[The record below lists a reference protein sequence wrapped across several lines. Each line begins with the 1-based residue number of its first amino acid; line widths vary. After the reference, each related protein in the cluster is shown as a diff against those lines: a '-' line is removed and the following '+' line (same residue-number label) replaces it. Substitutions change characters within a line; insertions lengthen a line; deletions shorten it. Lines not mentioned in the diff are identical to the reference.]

1 MDDDEDDAKPAVAA
15 AAAPEL
21 AAPPRESSSERDARA
36 DVTDD
41 GTENINAAIKNP
53 NTEEPERKDKEK
65 KEKKRELRCAL
76 AWEREGVGK
85 PFALL
90 CFGHTR
96 AAFDACSFS
105 PRGNHHQY
113 IYK

>member
-53 NTEEPERKDKEK
+53 STEEPERK
-65 KEKKRELRCAL
+65 
-76 AWEREGVGK
+76 EREEERTPMCARLGERRGGK
-85 PFALL
+85 AVCFALL
-90 CFGHTR
+90 WAHKSCF
-96 AAFDACSFS
+96 
-105 PRGNHHQY
+105 
-113 IYK
+113 